1 MTKSLINAEAQTPGR
16 VRQVVLPPAVR
27 ALSMLSHVD
36 YEDAFLVDVGPTRER
51 PAEQWARAFME
62 GAPITVR
69 RTLQSGWT
77 GIGLKLGGKP
87 SDRFVLGWEIRRNLP
102 EFVLLGADSRVGMPA
117 ELLFKREQHALLF
130 ATLVQHDNQAA
141 RLLWAGVEP
150 VHVPVVR
157 RVLEQASRRC
167 SP

>member
-1 MTKSLINAEAQTPGR
+1 MTERLITAQAQTPGR
-16 VRQVVLPPAVR
+16 VRQVELPPAVR

-36 YEDAFLVDVGPTRER
+36 YEDAFLVDVGPPWECT
-51 PAEQWARAFME
+51 AEQWARAFLE
-62 GAPITVR
+62 DAPLTVR

-87 SDRFVLGWEIRRNLP
+87 SDRSVLGWEIRRNLP
-102 EFVLLGADSRVGMPA
+102 EFLLLAADSRVGMPA
-117 ELLFKREQHALLF
+117 ELLFKREQHALLC
-130 ATLVQHDNQAA
+130 ATLVQHNNQAA

>member
-1 MTKSLINAEAQTPGR
+1 MSESLITAQAQTPDR
-16 VRQVVLPPAVR
+16 VRQVALPPGVR

-36 YEDAFLVDVGPTRER
+36 YEDAFLVDVGQTRER
-51 PAEQWARAFME
+51 TAEQWARAVME
-62 GAPITVR
+62 DAPLTVR

-87 SDRFVLGWEIRRNLP
+87 ADRFVLGWEIRRNTP
-102 EFVLLGADSRVGMPA
+102 ELVLLGADSWVGMPA
-117 ELLFKREQHALLF
+117 ELLFKREQHTLLC
-130 ATLVQHDNQAA
+130 ATLVQHNNQAA